1 MLTQVAF
8 GLVKQKQKRLLKLK
22 EGKVHEF
29 VFAFLIG
36 FSLLASIY
44 QHLLNLRPALHQRS
58 GPKKLG
64 ANFEAFLASCLAPS
78 Y

>member
-22 EGKVHEF
+22 ERKEHEF

-36 FSLLASIY
+36 FSLLAVIY
-44 QHLLNLRPALHQRS
+44 QHLLNLRPALH
-58 GPKKLG
+58 
-64 ANFEAFLASCLAPS
+64 
-78 Y
+78 